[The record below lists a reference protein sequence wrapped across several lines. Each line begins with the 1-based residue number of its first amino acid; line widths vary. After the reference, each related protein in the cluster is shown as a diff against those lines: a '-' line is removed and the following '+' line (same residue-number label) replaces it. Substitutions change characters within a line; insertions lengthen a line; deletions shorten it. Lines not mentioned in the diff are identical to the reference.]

1 MKRKIINHIFKQKK
15 GLKQGPIPAYL
26 FIACGLMIF
35 SYNYN
40 EFGNLESGILVPIGI
55 LFLISFSHI
64 LTVQRILHNITFLN
78 HIKQMEFQKIKIEG
92 SFLFSIDKEFLE
104 KVWGSLDNSFFGAG
118 YGYELFY
125 SQFNLPNNRAYYY
138 DESVE
143 FICHIDEKQSFKFL
157 GHLEF
162 ATQDVKYINGHNYF
176 VPQKSISFWLWRNA
190 PDSIFFSMFLWFRK
204 KLPILYL
211 GKESKTGEHII
222 ITEYE
227 LSLFEI

>member
-1 MKRKIINHIFKQKK
+1 MKRKIIKHIFKQKK
-15 GLKQGPIPAYL
+15 GTKSGRMPAYL
-26 FIACGLMIF
+26 GIAFVFIFVGYLYTDVIGNFVEIVF
-35 SYNYN
+35 SS
-40 EFGNLESGILVPIGI
+40 FGIVF
-55 LFLISFSHI
+55 LFS
-64 LTVQRILHNITFLN
+64 ILHIFKIQKNLYNITFLN
-78 HIKQMEFQKIKIEG
+78 HLKQIEFQKIKLEG
-92 SFLFSIDKEFLE
+92 SLFSIDKEFLE
-104 KVWGSLDNSFFGAG
+104 KVWGSLDFSFFGAG

-125 SQFNLPNNRAYYY
+125 SQFNLPNNQAYYY

-143 FICHIDEKQSFKFL
+143 FICRIDEKQSFKFL